1 MSCTRSFMGFHWNH
15 HQWKRRVVSTE
26 YLPTLQANMWSRP
39 VYSTSV
45 GCNTAY
51 VCTDCGATKRHEG
64 CICDT
69 EEGERCPA
77 RLVFLESER
86 HAH

>member
-1 MSCTRSFMGFHWNH
+1 MSCTRSLMGFHWDH

-26 YLPTLQANMWSRP
+26 CVPTQQANMWSRP
-39 VYSTSV
+39 VYGTSV
-45 GCNTAY
+45 SCKSAY
-51 VCTDCGATKRHEG
+51 VCTHCGATKRHEG

-69 EEGERCPA
+69 AEGDQCPA
-77 RLVFLESER
+77 RLTFLESER